1 MEEESRNS
9 QAYKAQLERARRWC
23 AAEERC
29 ESGVREKLAAWGAGS
44 GDADGIVASLTEEG
58 YLDDGRYAR
67 AYCESKVLRQH
78 WGRQKVCYQLRLKRL
93 PREAIEAGMAAVDDE
108 RYMEMLREVAER
120 KWHEES
126 AKRGGESD
134 EWEVKRR
141 VMSFLASRGFTMSEI
156 NETITNI
163 TRQ

>member
-67 AYCESKVLRQH
+67 AYCESKMLRSG
-78 WGRQKVCYQLRLKRL
+78 WGRLKVAYQLRLKQL
-93 PREAIEAGMAAVDDE
+93 PRAAVDAGMAAVDDE
-108 RYMEMLREVAER
+108 AYMAVLEQAAMKKAATLRGADDAER
-120 KWHEES
+120 
-126 AKRGGESD
+126 
-134 EWEVKRR
+134 RR
-141 VMSFLASRGFTMSEI
+141 KLTAFLAQRGYTMDEI
-156 NETITNI
+156 NQVITK
-163 TRQ
+163 TLQQ